1 MNNVFLGCCIGVIEV
16 DNLSISNAA
25 TKPQIE
31 SEKVQTSLPNN
42 ATANDTNTNVHSQ
55 VKPSKREGNQQ
66 GHDITGMQAAK
77 QTWSPPTQATTKPS
91 RRTTSL
97 LNLFM
102 SNPPG
107 M

>member
-1 MNNVFLGCCIGVIEV
+1 MDEI
-16 DNLSISNAA
+16 SITNQASNKGQTQTDTEKDQTNSNA
-25 TKPQIE
+25 TI
-31 SEKVQTSLPNN
+31 
-42 ATANDTNTNVHSQ
+42 NTNASESNTQ
-55 VKPSKREGNQQ
+55 IKPSKREGNQQ

-77 QTWSPPTQATTKPS
+77 QTWFPPTQATTTKPS

>member
-1 MNNVFLGCCIGVIEV
+1 MNKGQSQTEAEKDQSGFT
-16 DNLSISNAA
+16 SNANP
-25 TKPQIE
+25 TDGNSTLI
-31 SEKVQTSLPNN
+31 
-42 ATANDTNTNVHSQ
+42 
-55 VKPSKREGNQQ
+55 KPSKREGNQQ
-66 GHDITGMQAAK
+66 GHDITGMQAQAAK
-77 QTWSPPTQATTKPS
+77 QTWFLPTQATTTTTTKPS